1 MKLSHGKNLIGR
13 LITIL
18 VMVFSASALAQ
29 STADLEE
36 HIRNLE
42 LERQRLMVEGDVAA
56 ADPFHADDFRL
67 INPFGIELSKN
78 DILDVVDVGALVFLK
93 IDISNM
99 EVRVFGNGAAL
110 WYLAN
115 IQVELDG
122 EVLPEQR
129 IWHLVTYEL
138 RDDRWQAVWSVGSE
152 VREMP

>member
-1 MKLSHGKNLIGR
+1 MKVSHGKLLIGR
-13 LITIL
+13 FITIMVL
-18 VMVFSASALAQ
+18 VFGAAALAQ

-56 ADPFHADDFRL
+56 VDPFHADDFRL
-67 INPFGIELSKN
+67 INPFGGQLTKN
-78 DILDVVDVGALVFLK
+78 DILDVVNVGGLVFLK

-99 EVRVFGNGAAL
+99 EVRVFGTGAAL
-110 WYLAN
+110 KYLATM
-115 IQVELDG
+115 QVELEG
-122 EVLPEQR
+122 EVLPEQH

-138 RDDRWQAVWSVGSE
+138 RGDQWQAVWSVASE

>member
-1 MKLSHGKNLIGR
+1 MKQSYGKVLIGR
-13 LITIL
+13 LVTIL
-18 VMVFSASALAQ
+18 VLVLSVSALAQ
-29 STADLEE
+29 STAELEE

-42 LERQRLMVEGDVAA
+42 LERQRLMVEGDIAA
-56 ADPFHADDFRL
+56 VDPFHADDFRL
-67 INPFGIELSKN
+67 INPFGIQLTKN
-78 DILDVVDVGALVFLK
+78 DILDIVNVGGLVFLK

-99 EVRVFGNGAAL
+99 DVRVFGNGAAL

-138 RDDRWQAVWSVGSE
+138 RDDRWLAVWSVGSE
-152 VREMP
+152 IREMP